1 MNTKKIPLEE
11 AIELI
16 FQDAVDKAEGNIKSY
31 RAGRLPDSSNLV
43 SAKNREI
50 DFSGHLDSNGSYHF
64 EEEKYGAGITIHCK
78 AYITEPDAVYSVKIS
93 GSEGGGGYWENVRP
107 KQTIHC
113 DIKTS
118 IMSKTKVTVDI
129 HSTAKDREF
138 IGKII
143 YSI

>member
-1 MNTKKIPLEE
+1 MNTKRIPIEE
-11 AIELI
+11 AIDLI
-16 FQDAVDKAEGNIKSY
+16 FQDVVNKAEENIKTY
-31 RAGRLPDSSNLV
+31 RAGRLPDSSNPV
-43 SAKNREI
+43 SAKNGEI

-64 EEEKYGAGITIHCK
+64 EAEKYGAGFAVHCT
-78 AYITEPDAVYSVKIS
+78 AYITEPDAIYSVRIA
-93 GSEGGGGYWENVRP
+93 GSEGGGGHWKNVRP

-118 IMSKTKVTVDI
+118 IIRKTKVTVDI
-129 HSTAKDREF
+129 NSTAKDREF